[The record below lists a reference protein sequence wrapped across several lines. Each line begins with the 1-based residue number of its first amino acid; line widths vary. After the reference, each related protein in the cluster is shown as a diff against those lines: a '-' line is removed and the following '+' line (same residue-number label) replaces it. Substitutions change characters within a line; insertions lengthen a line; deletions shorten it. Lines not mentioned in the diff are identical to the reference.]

1 LEEGAKGKRR
11 LGQAKE
17 RSKVGGLSGGAA
29 HYGKKRILL
38 QQREM
43 SEALCSKRAKL
54 AFAGSSKE
62 MLIYKDGVKAA
73 L

>member
-1 LEEGAKGKRR
+1 MGKS
-11 LGQAKE
+11 E
-17 RSKVGGLSGGAA
+17 FF
-29 HYGKKRILL
+29 L

-43 SEALCSKRAKL
+43 NEALCSKRAKL